1 MRRRPPPIL
10 PDHWTPKQALAAFEL
25 LDFIRDQLWEQY
37 RQDIQRAMRADR
49 VTTADPRQLPIPLDG
64 EPPF

>member
-1 MRRRPPPIL
+1 MKRRAPPIL
-10 PDHWTPKQALAAFEL
+10 PDHWTPKQALAVFEL

-37 RQDIQRAMRADR
+37 HRDIQRAMRADR
-49 VTTADPRQLPIPLDG
+49 AAAADPRQLHIPLDG